1 MLEMKEF
8 YNEDLANHI
17 GPESCVVSS
26 NGHGEALT
34 GVRAGRV
41 LSFEN
46 GAHISGADVLPL
58 SGRPHHATRSG
69 KVCMDPAE
77 SQTPGMHGNMYRGNR
92 EALSPTSPKAGRL
105 GEVRMENPTGVQP

>member
-1 MLEMKEF
+1 MKES
-8 YNEDLANHI
+8 YNEDVANHI

-46 GAHISGADVLPL
+46 GANISGADVLPEY
-58 SGRPHHATRSG
+58 GRQYRAIRSG
-69 KVCMDPAE
+69 KDRSDPAE
-77 SQTPGMHGNMYRGNR
+77 SQTPGMHGNTYRGNR
-92 EALSPTSPKAGRL
+92 EALSPALQEDK
-105 GEVRMENPTGVQP
+105 VRMENPIGEQP

>member
-1 MLEMKEF
+1 MKEF

-17 GPESCVVSS
+17 GPASCVMSS
-26 NGHGEALT
+26 NGHGEALA

-46 GAHISGADVLPL
+46 GAHISGADALPL
-58 SGRPHHATRSG
+58 SGRPHHATRTG
-69 KVCMDPAE
+69 QGCTDPAE
-77 SQTPGMHGNMYRGNR
+77 SQTPGMHGNTYRGNR
-92 EALSPTSPKAGRL
+92 EALFPALPGASRL

>member
-1 MLEMKEF
+1 MKEF

-46 GAHISGADVLPL
+46 GANISGADALPV
-58 SGRPHHATRSG
+58 SGRPHSANRSG

-77 SQTPGMHGNMYRGNR
+77 SQTPGMRGNMYRGNR
-92 EALSPTSPKAGRL
+92 EALSLALLYAK
-105 GEVRMENPTGVQP
+105 VRMENPKGVQP